1 MSDQTFMQKN
11 GRFVIGGGIIVVFLA
26 FMGYFFTQSS
36 IGYEESLAKVKESGK
51 TIRAT
56 GSWVKEK
63 NYEYKNKVFTFYMKD
78 TEGNEMKVI
87 YHGAIPNNFES
98 ATSVVVTGK
107 YVGDAFEAKDILTK
121 CPSKYQEGDVPAGA
135 THPDQIK
142 KKAS

>member
-1 MSDQTFMQKN
+1 MSEQTFMQKN

-51 TIRAT
+51 MIRAT

-63 NYEYKNKVFTFYMKD
+63 NYEYKDKVFTFYMEDKN
-78 TEGNEMKVI
+78 GNQMKVLFN
-87 YHGAIPNNFES
+87 GPIPNNFES

-107 YVGDAFEAKDILTK
+107 YEGDVFKAKDILTK
-121 CPSKYQEGDVPAGA
+121 CPSKYQENQTPDGGG
-135 THPDQIK
+135 HPDGVK
-142 KKAS
+142 RKAS